1 MDTKPQSTKP
11 TEVEFLTLSDAYAN
25 ALLYGMGV
33 LKIVNTP
40 KGPIMSVVPFEEYA
54 QLAEHLK
61 FAAENTK
68 DFTDK
73 PSKS

>member
-1 MDTKPQSTKP
+1 MATVKP
-11 TEVEFLTLSDAYAN
+11 TEEEFLTLSDAYAN
-25 ALLYGMGV
+25 AVMYGVGV

-40 KGPIMSVVPFEEYA
+40 QGPVMSVVDIAEYEQLGQHLQFTA
-54 QLAEHLK
+54 QNA
-61 FAAENTK
+61 K